1 MWAHLPKLSVA
12 LYVRLSMSACPSVG
26 LLAGYQEVALGSV
39 ALGTMCR
46 SNAEGGRG

>member
-12 LYVRLSMSACPSVG
+12 LYVRLSMSACPSVW
-26 LLAGYQEVALGSV
+26 LLAGLV